1 MSHLSDDENVE
12 ETKEILTFEDEY
24 PEEELDEETRAA
36 CFNFVSEEEI
46 PLFKEKDKKEKVKKT
61 DKNASMS
68 LKNFIE
74 KNEVKTKKWQ
84 SKRVETKKSTGE
96 VKEKIVKRQFNPRLP
111 PYKLVR
117 KEYTTKEVLNINDKS
132 MFPEMEKK

>member
-12 ETKEILTFEDEY
+12 ETVEILTFEDEY

-36 CFNFVSEEEI
+36 CYNFISEEEI
-46 PLFKEKDKKEKVKKT
+46 PLYKEKEKKEKGKKV

-68 LKNFIE
+68 LKDFIE

-84 SKRVETKKSTGE
+84 SKRVESKKSTGE
-96 VKEKIVKRQFNPRLP
+96 VKEKVVKRQFNPRLP
-111 PYKLVR
+111 PYKLVK
-117 KEYTTKEVLNINDKS
+117 KEYTTKEVLNLNDES
-132 MFPEMEKK
+132 MFPEIGKK